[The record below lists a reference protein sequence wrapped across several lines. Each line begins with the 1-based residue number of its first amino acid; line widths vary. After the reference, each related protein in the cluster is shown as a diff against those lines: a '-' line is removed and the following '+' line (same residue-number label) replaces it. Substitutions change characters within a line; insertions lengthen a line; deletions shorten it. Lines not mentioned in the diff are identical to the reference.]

1 VLLAFVI
8 ERIRPPGRE
17 ALAFLALLPA
27 VLPGLI
33 FGIGYIL
40 AFNLPF
46 GIEALALTGTGAILV
61 LNILF
66 GNMFVGLL
74 AARAALARSDP
85 AIEEAAEGMGAG
97 LLRRLLEVTLPLLR
111 AALLLGMLYV
121 FVDGMTTLSSVI
133 FLVSGTHKLAAV
145 AIFNHANGGEY
156 GLAAAKSVAILALAG
171 VAMAVI
177 WWLERRGGRRL
188 AGIR

>member
-1 VLLAFVI
+1 MLLAFVL

-17 ALAFLALLPA
+17 LLGFVALLPA

-46 GIEALALTGTGAILV
+46 GLAALSLTGTSAILV

-66 GNMFVGLL
+66 GNMFVGVL
-74 AARAALARSDP
+74 AGRAALQRLDP

-97 LLRRLLEVTLPLLR
+97 GLRRIADVTLPLLR
-111 AALLLGMLYV
+111 PALLLGALHV

-133 FLVSGTHKLAAV
+133 FLVSGTHELASV
-145 AIFNHANGGEY
+145 AIFNQANGG
-156 GLAAAKSVAILALAG
+156 GGAAAATSGVILALAG
-171 VAMAVI
+171 AAMAGI
-177 WWLERRGGRRL
+177 WALDRHDRARL
-188 AGIR
+188 GGIR